1 MMPLIEICDLTKDY
15 GNGRGIFDINLT
27 IEEGEVFGFV
37 GTNGAGKTTTIRHLM
52 GFLKPDR
59 GRVTVAGLDA
69 WKHAAEIK
77 KKVGYVPGEI
87 AFPDARTGTEFLR
100 RQAELLG
107 VEVLSYAESIIDRL
121 QLDPT
126 AHLKRMSKGM
136 KQKTAIVAS
145 LLADAE
151 ILILDE
157 PTTGLDPLM
166 RREYLS
172 ILAEQ
177 KEKGKTIFMS
187 SHLFEEVEELCDKVA
202 LIKDGKLIDIK
213 ATKDIKHHA
222 DKVYTITFATADD
235 FAKFLAE
242 PFAFKGEDA
251 GRNKVQVQVNDRDIN
266 RLFQVLKNYR
276 LQSFSENKYTL
287 EQYFNNFY

>member
-235 FAKFLAE
+235 FVKFLAE